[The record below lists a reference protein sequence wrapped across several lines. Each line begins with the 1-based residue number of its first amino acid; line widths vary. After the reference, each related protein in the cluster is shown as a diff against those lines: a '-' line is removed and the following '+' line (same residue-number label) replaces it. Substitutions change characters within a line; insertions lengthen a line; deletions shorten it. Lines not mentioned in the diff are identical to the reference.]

1 MARLF
6 VTSINLNGNEL
17 QNARIHNLTTAPSS
31 PVPGQIYYNNT
42 GGNNTLYFWNGSNW
56 IPASGDTE
64 TVQDIVGA
72 FVVGGTGI
80 DATYVDGSG
89 TLTIDIDSTVTTNS
103 GSQTLTNKKLSD
115 STTTIIDVTDATK
128 AIKFDVNGTTGIT
141 GTIATNF
148 TTAKTIT
155 LPDTAGTVI
164 TTGDTSTVTNTM
176 LAGSIANSKL
186 ANSAITVNSAST
198 SLGGSVT
205 LYAGTTTLQTSSAN
219 QALTGITSATLPGS
233 TSGTVQLV
241 PAAIAGTGTVIT
253 LPGTTGTVVTT
264 GDTGTVTNAM
274 LAGSIANNKL
284 SNSTISGVSLG
295 SNLNNLNISTG
306 LSGSSYNGSGAV
318 TIAIDST
325 VATLTGS
332 QTLQSKTLGTGTA
345 LGANLAAGGY
355 KITGL
360 ADPTSD
366 QDAATKIYVDNAVNG
381 LSWKSAA
388 NLLVVGNIALTGST
402 GSLTIDGHAALTA
415 THNGYRLLLTGQT
428 TATEKG
434 IYTYSDAGAGYTLT
448 RSSDANVYTELIG
461 ATIFIEEGTTY
472 GKTSWLQSNH
482 YLTSF
487 ASQNWVQMAGAGAYI
502 AGAGLVADGVTF
514 NIGAGT
520 GITVNADDVAINT
533 AVVVRKYSVSV
544 GDTTNTSYTITHGLG
559 TRDVTIQVY
568 DNASP
573 YAQIEADVEHTNTT
587 TATIKFATAPTTDQF
602 RVVVHG

>member
-6 VTSINLNGNEL
+6 VTSIDLNKNEL
-17 QNARIHNLTTAPSS
+17 LNARIQNLSAAPST
-31 PVPGQIYYNNT
+31 PVTGQIYYNTISNI
-42 GGNNTLYFWNGSNW
+42 LFFYNGTTW
-56 IPASGDTE
+56 IQATGDTE

-115 STTTIIDVTDATK
+115 STTTIVDVSDTTK
-128 AIKFDVNGTTGIT
+128 AIKFDVAGTTGIT
-141 GTIATNF
+141 GTLATAF
-148 TTAKTIT
+148 TTDKTISF
-155 LPDTAGTVI
+155 PDTVGTVI

-264 GDTGTVTNAM
+264 GDTGTVTNTM

-345 LGANLAAGGY
+345 LGANLAASGY

-381 LSWKSAA
+381 LSWKPAA

-402 GSLTIDGHAALTA
+402 GSLTIDGHDALTA

-434 IYTYSDAGAGYTLT
+434 VYTYSDAGAGYTLT
-448 RSSDANVYTELIG
+448 RSTDADVYTELIG
-461 ATIFIEEGTTY
+461 ATIFIQEGTTY

-487 ASQNWVQMAGAGAYI
+487 ASQNWVQMAGAGAYV
-502 AGAGLVADGVTF
+502 AGAGLAADGTTF
-514 NIGAGT
+514 NVGAGT
-520 GITVNADDVAINT
+520 GITVNADTVQINT

-544 GDTTNTSYTITHGLG
+544 GDTTNTSYTITHDLG

-568 DNASP
+568 DNSSP
-573 YAQIEADVEHTNTT
+573 YAQVEADVEHTNTT